1 MQSLQRR
8 CLKIFFITGLLF
20 FSTLSVAEDWVL
32 ELDDEGV
39 KLYTKDSERS
49 PVRQFQAVTVLKAPL
64 EGVVALLNDHGR
76 FPRWMDNIKKSEEL
90 REISSFESL
99 SYMVVK
105 TPWPEPDRD
114 NIIYSKWSQNPDTLV
129 VTQSLMS
136 EPQHLNKKRDHVR
149 TEFFQAEWRLTPLDS
164 GLVEVV
170 YSAEIHPGAHRQR
183 VQDWLVEMLAYE
195 MPFKTLRNLQN
206 VSFDRYKGASFSFL
220 KAPSPTS
227 EAEYSVPTL
236 F

>member
-1 MQSLQRR
+1 MQSLQRC
-8 CLKIFFITGLLF
+8 CLKVLFISWLLLF
-20 FSTLSVAEDWVL
+20 STMSLAEDWIM

-39 KLYTKDSERS
+39 KLYTRVSERS
-49 PVRQFQAVTVLKAPL
+49 PVRQFKAETVLKAPL
-64 EGVVALLNDHGR
+64 EAIVALLNDHGR
-76 FPRWMDNIKKSEEL
+76 FPRWMDNVKKSREL

-149 TEFFQAEWRLTPLDS
+149 TEFFHAEWKLTPLES

-183 VQDWLVEMLAYE
+183 VPGWLVEMLAYE

-206 VSFDRYKGASFSFL
+206 VSFDRYKDASFSFL
-220 KAPSPTS
+220 KASSSAS